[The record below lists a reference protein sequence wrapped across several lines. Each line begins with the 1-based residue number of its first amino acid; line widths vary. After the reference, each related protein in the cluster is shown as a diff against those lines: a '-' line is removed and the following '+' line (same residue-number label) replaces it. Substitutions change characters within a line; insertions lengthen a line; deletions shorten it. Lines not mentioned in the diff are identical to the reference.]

1 MVKQTRAVRTRQQL
15 LSAAAVEFDLH
26 GYEGT
31 SFSRL
36 SRRAGISVGAVTF
49 HFDAK
54 ADLAAAVVQ
63 RGTALTR
70 GVAGDAERRGGR
82 AVDTASV
89 QLLAL
94 GALVEREA
102 AVRAAIRLT
111 QEGGRSGP
119 SWCGA
124 WLPSFQAL
132 LEQAAAKGELAP
144 GAEPRRIAGLACHLL
159 SGTAWRVRRRPTALP
174 GRALEELRE
183 LWRLVCRGVVAEP
196 HAGPPAAGPIAVPPG
211 AGAYGGLQ
219 AALPYGGRPSSI
231 PPQGGP

>member
-49 HFDAK
+49 HFEAK
-54 ADLAAAVVQ
+54 ADLAAAVAQ
-63 RGTALTR
+63 RGTALAR
-70 GVAGDAERRGGR
+70 NVVGDAERRDGR

-89 QLLAL
+89 LLLAL

-102 AVRAAIRLT
+102 AVRAAIRLS
-111 QEGGRSGP
+111 QEGGRAGP

-124 WLPSFQAL
+124 WLPSFHAL
-132 LEQAAAKGELAP
+132 LEQAAARGELVP
-144 GAEPRRIAGLACHLL
+144 GVEPRPVAGLACHLL

-196 HAGPPAAGPIAVPPG
+196 YAGPPAAGPDGELRAT
-211 AGAYGGLQ
+211 
-219 AALPYGGRPSSI
+219 LPYGVRSPSV